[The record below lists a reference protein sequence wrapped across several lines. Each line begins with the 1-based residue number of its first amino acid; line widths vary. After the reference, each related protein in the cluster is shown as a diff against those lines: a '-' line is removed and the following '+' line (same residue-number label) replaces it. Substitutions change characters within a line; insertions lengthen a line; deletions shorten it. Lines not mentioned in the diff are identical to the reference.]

1 MATTVHN
8 NIPHTTVEYEYDP
21 FGSAFNVTVTCKTGY
36 TIVGTPTM
44 TVGGDAFS
52 EVELTVADNKQSATG
67 SIESETEDTLIDL
80 QGETESGST
89 PVEPVEPV
97 TPTVDNNIPQTDYEA
112 VFDEDTSKYTVTVT
126 CKTGYQF
133 VGTPTVSITGDAF

>member
-1 MATTVHN
+1 MATTVQN

-21 FGSAFNVTVTCKTGY
+21 FGSAFNVTVNCKTGY

-67 SIESETEDTLIDL
+67 SIESETEDTSIELL
-80 QGETESGST
+80 KRNRKRFNTCRT
-89 PVEPVEPV
+89 C
-97 TPTVDNNIPQTDYEA
+97 
-112 VFDEDTSKYTVTVT
+112 YT
-126 CKTGYQF
+126 Y
-133 VGTPTVSITGDAF
+133 S